1 MRKILKVCRGVL
13 EYLSVAEIVE
23 SMEELVTFVKNLT
36 PGITEMAKKVEGRI
50 EELTHQVHA
59 DMLKKS
65 LNAVKAMSTQLI
77 TAIKTYV
84 LTVQRG
90 NKKISVFI
98 LLPGNRFVINV
109 GRGMAKWLRALDL
122 KSGGPWLKSSTYVI
136 RLFGFILSS
145 PEFNSLTMLV
155 KRQLISLPA
164 VDWNS

>member
-36 PGITEMAKKVEGRI
+36 PGITEMAKKVEARI

-65 LNAVKAMSTQLI
+65 ITAVKAMSTQLI
-77 TAIKTYV
+77 TSIKTYV

-90 NKKISVFI
+90 NKM
-98 LLPGNRFVINV
+98 NQYYCVIVMLHLV
-109 GRGMAKWLRALDL
+109 G
-122 KSGGPWLKSSTYVI
+122 
-136 RLFGFILSS
+136 
-145 PEFNSLTMLV
+145 LTF
-155 KRQLISLPA
+155 KRMSFYLQCLIPA
-164 VDWNS
+164 VFFAAAMRHCWVVVVL

>member
-1 MRKILKVCRGVL
+1 MCRGVL

-90 NKKISVFI
+90 NELYVTQWDVFCNNSI
-98 LLPGNRFVINV
+98 CNLSITVS
-109 GRGMAKWLRALDL
+109 ALYNTI
-122 KSGGPWLKSSTYVI
+122 PC
-136 RLFGFILSS
+136 
-145 PEFNSLTMLV
+145 
-155 KRQLISLPA
+155 
-164 VDWNS
+164 

>member
-1 MRKILKVCRGVL
+1 MLLTFDEAEVRKILKVCRGVL

-65 LNAVKAMSTQLI
+65 ITTVKAMSTQLI
-77 TAIKTYV
+77 TSIKTYV

-90 NKKISVFI
+90 MPLI
-98 LLPGNRFVINV
+98 LL
-109 GRGMAKWLRALDL
+109 W
-122 KSGGPWLKSSTYVI
+122 
-136 RLFGFILSS
+136 
-145 PEFNSLTMLV
+145 
-155 KRQLISLPA
+155 
-164 VDWNS
+164 

>member
-36 PGITEMAKKVEGRI
+36 PGITEMAKKVEARI

-65 LNAVKAMSTQLI
+65 ITAVKAMSTQLI
-77 TAIKTYV
+77 TSIKTYV

-90 NKKISVFI
+90 NKMNQYYCVIVMLHLVGLTSIHTCFKIEAECEFKNGLRNYVPFFLIYRRAKHGRSSRIQKFCCWKDVF
-98 LLPGNRFVINV
+98 
-109 GRGMAKWLRALDL
+109 
-122 KSGGPWLKSSTYVI
+122 
-136 RLFGFILSS
+136 
-145 PEFNSLTMLV
+145 
-155 KRQLISLPA
+155 
-164 VDWNS
+164 

>member
-1 MRKILKVCRGVL
+1 MKLGKITSTLVVCIILLHCDTGIINTIQCTSKTDLSASGFILGILSGTSALLLTFDEAEVRKILKVCRGVL

-65 LNAVKAMSTQLI
+65 ITTVKAMSTQLI
-77 TAIKTYV
+77 TSIKTYV

-90 NKKISVFI
+90 MPLI
-98 LLPGNRFVINV
+98 LL
-109 GRGMAKWLRALDL
+109 W
-122 KSGGPWLKSSTYVI
+122 
-136 RLFGFILSS
+136 
-145 PEFNSLTMLV
+145 
-155 KRQLISLPA
+155 
-164 VDWNS
+164 

>member
-65 LNAVKAMSTQLI
+65 LNAVKSMSTQLI

-90 NKKISVFI
+90 NTLQGSGMCVKISLFSVTILFI
-98 LLPGNRFVINV
+98 I
-109 GRGMAKWLRALDL
+109 
-122 KSGGPWLKSSTYVI
+122 YH
-136 RLFGFILSS
+136 
-145 PEFNSLTMLV
+145 SL
-155 KRQLISLPA
+155 
-164 VDWNS
+164 